1 MNYYSCQFILK
12 KGIFHWV
19 KPCSF
24 TGHVWCNTE
33 GTKCPCAECCIDWY
47 FPLIVEWTLWLTAQG
62 WHLIM
67 DSYLHLRETASKLL
81 QVQKFKALTIWVGQ
95 THFSFCC
102 HIWVMQ
108 YWLYYSIYSY
118 LFLIKALDFVFVFVL
133 LKQNVLILEL
143 EGFYSFLLHRIYMWS
158 CKIRVHTWK

>member
-1 MNYYSCQFILK
+1 MSVHLEERYFSLSKTLQFYCTCMMQYWRNKMSMCRML
-12 KGIFHWV
+12 HWLV
-19 KPCSF
+19 FSF
-24 TGHVWCNTE
+24 DCRVNTVIDCTGLASYHGFLPTLTRN
-33 GTKCPCAECCIDWY
+33 CI
-47 FPLIVEWTLWLTAQG
+47 Q
-62 WHLIM
+62 
-67 DSYLHLRETASKLL
+67 
-81 QVQKFKALTIWVGQ
+81 ALTGTEIQG
-95 THFSFCC
+95 THNLSRPNTFSFCC

-133 LKQNVLILEL
+133 LKQNILILEL